1 MGTGVNDLNRKRSR
15 VLWNAHSLLS
25 KAVWAKDH
33 SIDLEI
39 DFFFPPSYNKN
50 MTHKSQLFYSSGFN

>member
-1 MGTGVNDLNRKRSR
+1 MGTGVNDLNQKRSP

-39 DFFFPPSYNKN
+39 DFFFPPSYN
-50 MTHKSQLFYSSGFN
+50 